1 MRSFLV
7 LFSLVA
13 VLVVA
18 GGAER
23 VRFQTDWYPQA
34 EHGGYYQ
41 AQLRGWYE
49 QAGLDV
55 VIQPG
60 GLGAR
65 PYIRTGTGEADI
77 GIGRSDD
84 ILMLVANARM
94 PLVIVAAEMQ
104 IDPQAVLVHAD
115 SPVRTLQDLDGRAVM
130 VHPGAAW
137 VPYLKRRYG
146 IEFSMIPLNFGL
158 GTFFADRSFIQQ
170 CLATNEPF
178 IAAQRGVAVRVLL
191 LSEAG
196 YRPYRV
202 IYANASFLRRHPEAV
217 RAFVA
222 ASLRGWEEFLE
233 GDNVDTLTR
242 IGALSPQLSPEHLE
256 WTVGELRRNRFV
268 TGDPERGDRLGRITR
283 KRMEEQ
289 IEQLSELGLL
299 RHPIVL
305 EEAVRFDLLPPGV
318 GEEP

>member
-1 MRSFLV
+1 
-7 LFSLVA
+7 
-13 VLVVA
+13 
-18 GGAER
+18 
-23 VRFQTDWYPQA
+23 
-34 EHGGYYQ
+34 
-41 AQLRGWYE
+41 
-49 QAGLDV
+49 
-55 VIQPG
+55 
-60 GLGAR
+60 LGAR

-178 IAAQRGVAVRVLL
+178 IAAQRGVPVRVLL

-217 RAFVA
+217 RAFIA

-305 EEAVRFDLLPPGV
+305 EEAVRLDLLPPGV